1 MLKTIRIT
9 KQFKMEMAH
18 ALHGYDGLCKNI
30 HGHSY
35 RLWVTLRG
43 PVLDEHGHKKDG
55 MVLDFGLL
63 KRLVK
68 PNIIDK
74 YDHSLVLNA
83 NTPHANIDFS
93 AFEKVYLLPYQPTSE
108 NLVNDFVS
116 IIKNQLPEN
125 IDLYKVVLSETAN
138 SFAEWC
144 MDDNE

>member
-1 MLKTIRIT
+1 
-9 KQFKMEMAH
+9 MEMAH

-43 PVLDEHGHKKDG
+43 PVLEEAGHKKDG

-68 PNIIDK
+68 PKIIDK

-83 NTPHANIDFS
+83 NSPHANIDLS

-125 IDLYKVVLSETAN
+125 VELYKVVLSETAN

-144 MDDNE
+144 LDDNE

>member
-1 MLKTIRIT
+1 
-9 KQFKMEMAH
+9 MAH
-18 ALHGYDGLCKNI
+18 ALYGYDGLCKNI

-43 PVLDEHGHKKDG
+43 PVLDEPGHEKDG

-68 PNIIDK
+68 PHIIDK
-74 YDHSLVLNA
+74 YDHSFVLNA
-83 NTPHANIDFS
+83 NSSHANIDLS

-116 IIKNQLPEN
+116 IIKNQLPDN
-125 IDLYKVVLSETAN
+125 IELYKVVLSETAN

-144 MDDNE
+144 LDDNE